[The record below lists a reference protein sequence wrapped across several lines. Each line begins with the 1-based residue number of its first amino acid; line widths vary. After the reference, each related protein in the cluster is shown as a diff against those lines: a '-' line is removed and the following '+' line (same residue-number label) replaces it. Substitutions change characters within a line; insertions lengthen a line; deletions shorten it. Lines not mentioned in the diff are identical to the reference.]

1 MKMKES
7 VNAIL
12 LPHRVC
18 GLTLF
23 NDWLQNYIGIDNAKC
38 FFGVED
44 YRYVIDDV
52 TFEELEKILS
62 TFQISKDTF
71 RISRKIDVSERLFS
85 DVLLPEF
92 QHYVQAVAESEP
104 ELLKPYQ
111 KRSELESELVELNNR
126 IKIVQKS
133 VADLD
138 RYREVDDAP
147 LSLRLEDVHSLDKV
161 YSTGVGTLF
170 NSRSDRAL
178 NSLCELLSSDGI
190 IRSMTGN
197 YLQ

>member
-52 TFEELEKILS
+52 TFEELEKIVS
-62 TFQISKDTF
+62 TFQIPKKTG
-71 RISRKIDVSERLFS
+71 RIGRKIDVSEEVFELI
-85 DVLLPEF
+85 LQEF
-92 QHYVQAVAESEP
+92 QDYIKAVAESEP

-111 KRSELESELVELNNR
+111 VRSEVESEIIELSNR
-126 IKIVQKS
+126 IVKLQKG

-161 YSTGVGTLF
+161 YSIGVGTLF
-170 NSRSDRAL
+170 NSRSDKAL
-178 NSLCELLSSDGI
+178 DSLCELLSSDGI